1 MLRIVQNRSPARAA
15 AYFSSADYYS
25 QGQELLGRW
34 GGRGAARLGLSGTVE
49 KADWEA
55 LCHNRDPKSG
65 QPLTARLKDGRRVGY
80 DLNFHVPKGL
90 SLLAALTGDGRLVEA
105 FRLSVDETMAEL
117 EAEVQTRVRRGG
129 RDTDRT
135 TGNLV
140 WGAFVHTTSRPV
152 DGVPDPHLHA
162 HCFAFNATYDGE
174 EGRWKALQLGGVKR
188 DAGYFEAAFHA
199 RLARRVEELG
209 VETVRTRDGW
219 DVAGLGRATLDKF
232 SRRTQL
238 IEAAAA
244 AKGIVDPAAKAEL
257 GAKTRERKQKQL
269 SVDELRQTWR
279 DRLTTAEQADV
290 HRVAGTIGAAARP
303 VDPLRGAEAVALAV
317 DHCFERSSVVPE
329 RTVLATALK
338 RALGRSS
345 LAAVTDAFRR
355 SGLITG
361 ERDGRRVA
369 TTRGVLA
376 EETRMLDFAR
386 DGRGTCQPLGSAEHR
401 FRDGR
406 LNAGQRRAVLHVLTT
421 PDRVA
426 VIRGAAGVGKTT
438 LMVEA
443 VAAVEAGGTRV
454 FTFAPS
460 ADASRGVLRG
470 EGFSSADTV
479 ARLLVDP
486 KVQEGARGQV
496 LWVDEAGLLGTR
508 TMARLFDLAGK
519 IDARVILS
527 GDRRQHGSVERGA
540 ALRLL
545 ETEAGVVPVEVKEIQ
560 RQSGAYKQAVAA
572 LAEGRTADG
581 FRQLDQLGWIKEV
594 ADDGER
600 YARLSADYVARTGAD
615 GPTAALVVSP
625 THREGEAITERIRSD
640 LKRLG
645 RLGSDERAV
654 AVLTPAHLTRAER
667 ADAAVSLSPGDVLV
681 YHRDRGGHRRGERVV
696 VGTGPLPPAAEAD
709 CFTAYRPAQVRLA
722 AGDVVR
728 VTANGKTADGR
739 HRLNNGATYAV
750 AGFTATGEVR
760 LDNGWVVPQSFPF
773 LSLGYVSTSHAS
785 QGKSVRHVLVG
796 QSAASAGA
804 GSAQQWYV
812 SASRGKQSLTVY
824 TDEKARLLAAVSR
837 LDERTTATE
846 LVSGGQQHQAAYR
859 RRALTLHR
867 LRQLRVS
874 RLTPVYR
881 LPDRTPDR
889 REQAHER

>member
-1 MLRIVQNRSPARAA
+1 MLRIVQNRSPAGAA
-15 AYFSSADYYS
+15 AYFSSADYYAD
-25 QGQELLGRW
+25 GQELLGRW
-34 GGRGAARLGLSGTVE
+34 GGKGAARLGLSGTVE

-55 LCHNRDPKSG
+55 LCHNRDPG
-65 QPLTARLKDGRRVGY
+65 TGEPLTARLRDGRRVGY

-90 SLLAALTGDGRLVEA
+90 SLLQALTGDERITEA
-105 FRLSVDETMAEL
+105 FRASVDETMQEL
-117 EAEVQTRVRRGG
+117 EAEAQTRVRKGG

-140 WGAFVHTTSRPV
+140 WGRFVHTTSRPV

-162 HCFAFNATYDGE
+162 HCFAFNATYDAE
-174 EGRWKALQLGGVKR
+174 EHRWKALQLGGVKR

-199 RLARRVEELG
+199 RLARRVEGLG
-209 VETVRTRDGW
+209 VETVRTKDGW
-219 DVAGLGRATLDKF
+219 DVAGLSKATMDKF
-232 SRRTQL
+232 SRRTRL

-257 GAKTRERKQKQL
+257 GAKTRERKHKQL
-269 SVDELRQTWR
+269 PVEQLRQGWR
-279 DRLTTAEQADV
+279 DRLTAAERADV
-290 HRVAGTIGAAARP
+290 GRISATIGSASRP

-329 RTVLATALK
+329 RTVLTAALK
-338 RALGRSS
+338 RGLGRSS

-355 SGLITG
+355 RPDLITG

-369 TTRGVLA
+369 TTRAVLA

-386 DGRGTCQPLGSAEHR
+386 DGRGTCQPLGDPGHR
-401 FRDGR
+401 FKDTR

-443 VAAVEAGGTRV
+443 VAAIESGGTKV

-460 ADASRGVLRG
+460 ADASRGVLRD
-470 EGFSSADTV
+470 EGFTTADTV

-486 KVQEGARGQV
+486 KLQEQARGQV

-508 TMARLFDLAGK
+508 TMAKLFDLADQL
-519 IDARVILS
+519 DARIILS

-545 ETEAGVVPVEVKEIQ
+545 ETEAGVVPAEVKEIQ
-560 RQSGAYKQAVAA
+560 RQSGDYKRAVAA
-572 LAEGRTADG
+572 LSEGRTADG
-581 FRQLDQLGWIKEV
+581 FAQLDRLGWIKEV

-600 YARLSADYVARTGAD
+600 YARLSADYAALTAGGG
-615 GPTAALVVSP
+615 GPASTLVVSP
-625 THREGEAITERIRSD
+625 THREADAITARIRSD
-640 LKRLG
+640 LRRLG
-645 RLGSDERAV
+645 RLGADERTLS
-654 AVLTPAHLTRAER
+654 VLTPAHLTRAER
-667 ADAAVSLSPGDVLV
+667 ADAAVSLAAGDVLV
-681 YHRDRGGHRRGERVV
+681 YHRDRGKRKRGDRVV
-696 VGTGPLPPAAEAD
+696 VGVDPLPPAAEAD
-709 CFTAYRPAQVRLA
+709 CFTAYRPATLPLA

-728 VTANGKTADGR
+728 LTAGGKTADG

-750 AGFTATGEVR
+750 AGFTAKGEVR
-760 LDNGWVVPQSFPF
+760 LGNGWVVPKEFGF
-773 LSLGYVSTSHAS
+773 LAHGFVSTSHAS

-812 SASRGKQSLTVY
+812 SASRGKQSLAVY
-824 TDEKARLLAAVSR
+824 TDDKAKLLAAVSR
-837 LDERTTATE
+837 SDERTTATE
-846 LVSGGQQHQAAYR
+846 LVGGGRQQHDHR

-867 LRQLRVS
+867 LRQLRV
-874 RLTPVYR
+874 PR
-881 LPDRTPDR
+881 LPFIQRSPQRAPDR